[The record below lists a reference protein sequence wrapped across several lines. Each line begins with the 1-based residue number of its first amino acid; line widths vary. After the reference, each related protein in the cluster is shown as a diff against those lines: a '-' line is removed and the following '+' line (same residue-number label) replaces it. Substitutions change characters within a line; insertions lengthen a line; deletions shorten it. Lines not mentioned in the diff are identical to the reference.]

1 MSNSLNKVELIGN
14 LGRNPEFRMT
24 STGKQVVELA
34 IATSYTDKEKKQFTT
49 WHRVVA
55 WGNMAQMIKD
65 KLAKGDRIRIEGRLE
80 NRSFEGK
87 DGQKHF
93 MVQVVAN
100 NVMLLNKKTQKE
112 TTPEQTS
119 DLSVSDMIF

>member
-112 TTPEQTS
+112 TTPEQTP